1 MQLELHPEVLRL
13 WLIQVNKH
21 LWPVPSI
28 FLKLAEK
35 GTRKQWK
42 NIENHWK
49 TLPENKGNHWKP
61 LKTIEN
67 HWKSFKLPENH
78 WNTFW
83 TSSLKQ
89 CVAKYRMEVTKS
101 STWHHITHLHPGY
114 SHPNE
119 GILFNH
125 WEWLLNNMIMGIS
138 VEYSTKRDLTTIN
151 TWLYPW

>member
-1 MQLELHPEVLRL
+1 MVIYPHATGTAPRSIETVTHPSEQTSMACTFNFSSNWQRKEPE
-13 WLIQVNKH
+13 NNGKT
-21 LWPVPSI
+21 
-28 FLKLAEK
+28 LKNI
-35 GTRKQWK
+35 TRKQR
-42 NIENHWK
+42 
-49 TLPENKGNHWKP
+49 KP

>member
-28 FLKLAEK
+28 FPQIGRERNQKTMEKHWKPLKNI
-35 GTRKQWK
+35 TRKQR
-42 NIENHWK
+42 
-49 TLPENKGNHWKP
+49 KP